1 MVIKV
6 ENVEITKTNTGNP
19 KYTLL
24 DIPMA
29 IRVMVDTER
38 SCRIF
43 MSSKEVDYKKI
54 TDKGTG
60 YDLYIASVKKEEYP
74 ILCKSL
80 INQVRSLVKQRVS
93 LQDCFNEIYHQYRT
107 EEETKKE
114 VFDLQKEFKEL
125 SVLKK
130 EFDKKYEGIC
140 KKMEM
145 L

>member
-1 MVIKV
+1 M
-6 ENVEITKTNTGNP
+6 ENVEIEETRTGNP
-19 KYTLL
+19 KYKLL

-29 IRVMVDTER
+29 IRVMVDTKR
-38 SCRIF
+38 SCRVF
-43 MSSKEVDYKKI
+43 MTSRDVDYKKI

-60 YDLYIASVKKEEYP
+60 HDLYITSVNKEEYP

-80 INQVRSLVKQRVS
+80 INQVRSLVKQGVS

-114 VFDLQKEFKEL
+114 VFDIQKEFKEM

-130 EFDKKYEGIC
+130 EFDKKYEYIC